1 MAVLSKLRRP
11 DKFQSSISLKRNFT
25 NSRSLCSNFV
35 GCHSFFE
42 RTSPDILALCGRN
55 LVDSID
61 HSNFFSRSYIP
72 LIRQDSVT
80 KINGLAVYMK
90 KGIPFAQGLSLGN
103 TQDLIQFHL
112 EKQSSLN

>member
-1 MAVLSKLRRP
+1 MAVLSKLRKP

-42 RTSPDILALCGRN
+42 RASPDILALCGRN
-55 LVDSID
+55 LVNSID

-103 TQDLIQFHL
+103 TQDLMQFHL